1 MSADSE
7 TAAELFRRYRRHGDR
22 EVRDEL
28 VELHMGLAQ
37 TMAARFRG
45 RGEAHDDLLQVASL
59 GLLKAIERFDPSRG
73 VEFSTFAVPTITGE
87 LKRHFRDKGWMVRVP
102 RSVQE
107 LRSEIKAVTSDLT
120 QELCRSPKVAE
131 IAERVGCRVEQVI
144 DAVDASSAYRSDSL
158 DAPSTGDGVD
168 AVVDRLGCVDRGF
181 DAMLDREQIRVLLE
195 TLPPRERRIVTL
207 RFFGGLTQ
215 SEISEQV
222 GVSQMHVSRL
232 LSHSL
237 GRLRAARQRRPRRGP
252 GSQRALSPTGRV
264 EPERGRT
271 CS

>member
-1 MSADSE
+1 MTADSE
-7 TAAELFRRYRRHGDR
+7 TVRALFRTYRRDGDR
-22 EVRDEL
+22 RVRDQL

-37 TMAARFRG
+37 TMASRFRG
-45 RGEAHDDLLQVASL
+45 RGESHDDLLQVASL
-59 GLLKAIERFDPSRG
+59 GLLKAIERFDPCRG

-107 LRSEIKAVTSDLT
+107 LRSEIKVVTSELT
-120 QELCRSPKVAE
+120 HELSRSPKVAE
-131 IAERVGCRVEQVI
+131 IADRVGCRVEQVI
-144 DAVDASSAYRSDSL
+144 DALDAGSAYRSDSL
-158 DAPSTGDGVD
+158 DAPSTGDGIGS
-168 AVVDRLGCVDRGF
+168 VVDRLGSVDNEIET
-181 DAMLDREQIRVLLE
+181 MLDREEIRRLLE
-195 TLPPRERRIVTL
+195 MLPPRERRIVTL

-237 GRLRAARQRRPRRGP
+237 GRLRERVNAGRCPEPAASETLR
-252 GSQRALSPTGRV
+252 
-264 EPERGRT
+264 
-271 CS
+271 